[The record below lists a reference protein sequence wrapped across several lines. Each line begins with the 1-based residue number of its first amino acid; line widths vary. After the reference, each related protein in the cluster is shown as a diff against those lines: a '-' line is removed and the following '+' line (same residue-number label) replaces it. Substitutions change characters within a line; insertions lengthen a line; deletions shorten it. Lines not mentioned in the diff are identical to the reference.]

1 VAAAAVVARAAAGD
15 RAVTVLSAERHYA
28 ELTAS
33 TQIIA
38 ELIDGADL
46 TRPVPTCPD
55 WTLRQLATHV
65 GRAHRW
71 AAEIVSTRSAEFIP
85 FRNVPDGRI
94 PDDPAEHVGWLHA
107 GADRVVDAVRAAGQ
121 DQVWAFGRQRPA
133 PFWARRMA
141 HETAVHRADAQI
153 AAGKAPVIDPD
164 IAADGIDEWLIDL
177 SGPLENEP
185 DLRLAALD
193 EGQSLHV
200 HATDAPAG
208 AGEWLIRRD
217 QSGVQARRE
226 HGKADAAVRGGA
238 SDLLLVLMNR
248 LPTGDHAVQVLGD
261 PSVLSRW
268 LAETRF

>member
-1 VAAAAVVARAAAGD
+1 
-15 RAVTVLSAERHYA
+15 
-28 ELTAS
+28 
-33 TQIIA
+33 
-38 ELIDGADL
+38 
-46 TRPVPTCPD
+46 
-55 WTLRQLATHV
+55 
-65 GRAHRW
+65 
-71 AAEIVSTRSAEFIP
+71 
-85 FRNVPDGRI
+85 
-94 PDDPAEHVGWLHA
+94 
-107 GADRVVDAVRAAGQ
+107 
-121 DQVWAFGRQRPA
+121 
-133 PFWARRMA
+133 M
-141 HETAVHRADAQI
+141 
-153 AAGKAPVIDPD
+153 
-164 IAADGIDEWLIDL
+164 DL

-200 HATDAPAG
+200 HATDVPAG

>member
-1 VAAAAVVARAAAGD
+1 MVAHAAAGD
-15 RAVTVLSAERHYA
+15 QAVTVLSAERHYA

-33 TQIIA
+33 TQIIG

-85 FRNVPDGRI
+85 FRSVPDGRI

-107 GADRVVDAVRAAGQ
+107 GAGRVVDAVRAAGE
-121 DQVWAFGRQRPA
+121 DPVWAFGRQRPA

-153 AAGKAPVIDPD
+153 AAGRAPVIDAD
-164 IAADGIDEWLIDL
+164 IAADAIDEWLMDVTL
-177 SGPLENEP
+177 PAEGEP
-185 DLRLAALD
+185 DQRLAGLSD
-193 EGQSLHV
+193 GQSLHV
-200 HATDAPAG
+200 HATDVPAG

-226 HGKADAAVRGGA
+226 HGKAGAAVRGGA

-248 LPTGDHAVQVLGD
+248 MPVDGHAVQVLGD
-261 PSVLSRW
+261 PAVLSRW